1 MVTNIDLE
9 EYEILP
15 IEFEGRGSQRGYY
28 FRMLDRCGDVCLFE
42 KSDGDRKYYE
52 VIVIRK
58 SKGRVSVIGGV
69 EVEFKN
75 KETYPS
81 DEKFGLMGWCYVRE
95 CDAKVKYDEV
105 RSRVKTSL
113 EPANRF

>member
-1 MVTNIDLE
+1 MGSDNLV
-9 EYEILP
+9 YEILP
-15 IEFEGRGSQRGYY
+15 SEFKGRGSQRGYD
-28 FRMLDRCGDVCLFE
+28 FRMLERSGDVCLFE
-42 KSDGDRKYYE
+42 KSDEDGKYYE

-58 SKGRVSVIGGV
+58 RKGGKYVIGGKD
-69 EVEFKN
+69 VEFMP
-75 KETYPS
+75 KESYPS
-81 DEKFGLMGWCYVRE
+81 DEEFGDMGWCYVME